1 MDIKDILLTI
11 LSLVALGS
19 GIWTFIAQKTFEHRL
34 NKSLTRF
41 TKIFSDQVDTIKE
54 FYKLLVKAEKAL
66 TLLMSQ
72 REPTEPEK
80 KKEFLSET
88 ILIINNMIKYFE
100 ENELLFEKDTTSEI
114 KDIIKKIEEA
124 KLLQGTA
131 EFLES
136 ERGSEQWSKA
146 VNEKQSYFENTV
158 KQEFPVL
165 REKLKRDFQKKYHLI
180 SN

>member
-41 TKIFSDQVDTIKE
+41 TKIFPDQVDTIKE

-100 ENELLFEKDTTSEI
+100 ENELLFEKDTSFQI
-114 KDIIKKIEEA
+114 KKILEKIEEA
-124 KLLQGTA
+124 KMLHGTA
-131 EFLES
+131 ELFES
-136 ERGSEQWSKA
+136 ERGSEQWTKA
-146 VNEKQSYFENTV
+146 VNEKQNYLDNTV
-158 KQEFPVL
+158 KQEFPAL
-165 REKLKRDFQKKYHLI
+165 REKLKSDFQKKYHLI

>member
-100 ENELLFEKDTTSEI
+100 ENELLFSE
-114 KDIIKKIEEA
+114 
-124 KLLQGTA
+124 TA
-131 EFLES
+131 
-136 ERGSEQWSKA
+136 
-146 VNEKQSYFENTV
+146 
-158 KQEFPVL
+158 
-165 REKLKRDFQKKYHLI
+165 
-180 SN
+180 

>member
-80 KKEFLSET
+80 KKEFLS
-88 ILIINNMIKYFE
+88 
-100 ENELLFEKDTTSEI
+100 
-114 KDIIKKIEEA
+114 
-124 KLLQGTA
+124 
-131 EFLES
+131 
-136 ERGSEQWSKA
+136 
-146 VNEKQSYFENTV
+146 
-158 KQEFPVL
+158 
-165 REKLKRDFQKKYHLI
+165 
-180 SN
+180 

>member
-1 MDIKDILLTI
+1 MDLIDILLTI
-11 LSLVALGS
+11 LSIVALGS

-34 NKSLTRF
+34 NKSLTRY

-54 FYKLLVKAEKAL
+54 FYRLLVKAEKAL
-66 TLLMSQ
+66 SLLMSQ

-80 KKEFLSET
+80 KKEFFAET

-100 ENELLFEKDTTSEI
+100 ENELLFEKDTSLQI
-114 KDIIKKIEEA
+114 KEIIKKIEKA
-124 KLLQGTA
+124 KLLQSTA
-131 EFLES
+131 ELFES
-136 ERGSEQWSKA
+136 ERVSEQWSKA

-158 KQEFPVL
+158 EQEFPVL
-165 REKLKRDFQKKYHLI
+165 REKLKSDFQKKYHLI